1 MNITVQ
7 SKTLEVTDALRAFCE
22 KQASKVNRFGRKI
35 SSINIHIENVKRKKN
50 DPSAASVLYSVN
62 LPGKVVVVRRKA
74 VNMYEAVVD
83 ATNGI
88 IRQVRKSKERRITRK
103 RG

>member
-22 KQASKVNRFGRKI
+22 KQALKIGRFGKKI
-35 SSINIHIENVKRKKN
+35 SKINIHIENVERKKN
-50 DPSAASVLYSVN
+50 DPNSASVLYSVDI
-62 LPGKVVVVRRKA
+62 PGQVLVVKRKA
-74 VNMYEAVVD
+74 VNMYDAVVD

-88 IRQVRKSKERRITRK
+88 MRQVRKTKEKRIDKK
-103 RG
+103 RN